1 MRPLIG
7 ITTYREPARWGAWDQ
22 PAVLIP
28 ANYVDALQRAGGA
41 VVLLPPDAS
50 AAEAVS
56 SLDGVVLSGGAD
68 LDPSLYGSEPDVT
81 TDTPRTDRDASE
93 IAVYR
98 AARDRGI
105 PVLGICRGLQVM
117 AIAHG
122 GALLQNLPDLAGS
135 GVHREAPGT
144 FTRHKA
150 IIEPDTLAATVL
162 GPGVREVNSSHH
174 QAVMDAGDL
183 RISGLADDGTV
194 EVCED
199 PSAEFVIGVQWHPEV
214 DTDPRLFDALVVA
227 GAQRTGR

>member
-22 PAVLIP
+22 SAVLIP
-28 ANYVDALQRAGGA
+28 SNYVDSVQRAGGA

-50 AAEAVS
+50 AAEAVEG
-56 SLDGVVLSGGAD
+56 LDAVVLSGGAD
-68 LDPSLYGSEPDVT
+68 LDPTLYGSYPDVT
-81 TDTPRTDRDASE
+81 TDKPRTDRDTSE
-93 IAVYR
+93 LAVYR

-117 AIAHG
+117 AVAHG
-122 GALLQNLPDLAGS
+122 GALLQNLPDLSGS
-135 GVHREAPGT
+135 SVHREAPGT

-150 IIEPDTLAATVL
+150 TIEPDTLAATVL

-174 QAVMDAGDL
+174 QAVSDAGDL
-183 RISGLADDGTV
+183 RVSGLADDGTV

-214 DTDPRLFDALVVA
+214 DTDTRLFDALLAVA
-227 GAQRTGR
+227 RNRNS